1 MRCAITKTGFFP
13 TILLPA
19 VMGAAITPS
28 LALCQETPAP
38 SPSPAS
44 SSPVPG
50 PRGPVFDVISIR
62 PSTPGES
69 WLISDPPDG
78 YRVLAQPLGRTILR
92 AYFPRILQ
100 SRVALLQGA
109 PGWVWDDAYD
119 VVAKVAPGD
128 MAEWETQRLNMG
140 SLASGTMLQKM
151 LQAALAERCKLVVH
165 RVPMEISGY
174 VLVLKKHGPN
184 LDQMKEAL
192 PDETVPPDAHRISG
206 GGSATLPTPGPGSEK
221 TYFQTSMASLA
232 ADLTLSWFGA
242 VEDRTGLTG
251 KYDFTLQKREDV
263 SSPPPAGQTIVP
275 ATDPRPSPWNLEKLG
290 LELKVIQIPMEG
302 LVIDH
307 IERPSAN

>member
-1 MRCAITKTGFFP
+1 MRCAIPKTGFFP

-19 VMGAAITPS
+19 VMGAAITPP
-28 LALCQETPAP
+28 LALCQENPAP

-50 PRGPVFDVISIR
+50 LRGPVFDVISIR

-69 WLISDPPDG
+69 WLISDTPDG

-100 SRVALLQGA
+100 GRVALLQGA

-174 VLVLKKHGPN
+174 ALVLKKHGPN

-192 PDETVPPDAHRISG
+192 PDETVPADAHRISG

-221 TYFQTSMASLA
+221 TYFQTTMASLA

-263 SSPPPAGQTIVP
+263 SSPP
-275 ATDPRPSPWNLEKLG
+275 RPG
-290 LELKVIQIPMEG
+290 
-302 LVIDH
+302 
-307 IERPSAN
+307 RR